1 MLEETNPIR
10 AILYGYIQKLTE
22 RKIQILV
29 SHGKSSEIISDIIS
43 NCYDKVIKLEGSNN
57 ENIGKLAESLMHFLL
72 TASLTNSQRKI
83 SRENIEIDIIIPDFK
98 TLSSEPNDVLVICFP
113 KTLDIEIIN
122 LRIKELEKIQPIKEN
137 IWLVLNDKLEL
148 NYKTYIIK
156 NSFSNILNDIE
167 KFMTTKKQ
175 TPFKI
180 FRT

>member
-1 MLEETNPIR
+1 MM
-10 AILYGYIQKLTE
+10 Y
-22 RKIQILV
+22 
-29 SHGKSSEIISDIIS
+29 
-43 NCYDKVIKLEGSNN
+43 
-57 ENIGKLAESLMHFLL
+57 LL
-72 TASLTNSQRKI
+72 FVFQ
-83 SRENIEIDIIIPDFK
+83 
-98 TLSSEPNDVLVICFP
+98 